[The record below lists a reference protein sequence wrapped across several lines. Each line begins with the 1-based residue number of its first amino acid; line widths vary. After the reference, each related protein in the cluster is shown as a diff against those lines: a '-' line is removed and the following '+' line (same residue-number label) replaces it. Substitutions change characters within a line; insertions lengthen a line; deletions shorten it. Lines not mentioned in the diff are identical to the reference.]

1 MLYCFLTVVKIFSCS
16 TIFIICLFPTTMFG
30 NFPVFLPPK
39 AANAIHWKS
48 NLSELL
54 VPYYCQYQ
62 HVDIISIGWCF
73 LTYVIEVLDIFSAVC
88 KLQKLMF
95 CMIMTLPNI
104 LIFFGVN
111 LLTYFFWL
119 NLLTYWFRSC
129 DHTDHWWQLQHESKQ
144 EPRWCFTST
153 SSYQAA

>member
-1 MLYCFLTVVKIFSCS
+1 MFIAWQLSRAGSSTLLDVSSTSCNSSVILYYFQYQILVSDCCNAILFPYSRKIFLMLHN
-16 TIFIICLFPTTMFG
+16 FYICLFPTTMFG

-95 CMIMTLPNI
+95 CMIMTL
-104 LIFFGVN
+104 LSV
-111 LLTYFFWL
+111 Y
-119 NLLTYWFRSC
+119 
-129 DHTDHWWQLQHESKQ
+129 
-144 EPRWCFTST
+144 
-153 SSYQAA
+153 